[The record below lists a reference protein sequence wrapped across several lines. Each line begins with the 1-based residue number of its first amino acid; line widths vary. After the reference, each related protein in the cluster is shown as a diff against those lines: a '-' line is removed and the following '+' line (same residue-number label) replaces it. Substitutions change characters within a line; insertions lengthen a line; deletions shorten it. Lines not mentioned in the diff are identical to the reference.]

1 MTKAIYQE
9 RKDDLRYA
17 FAVGKIRAME
27 ARLLE
32 GIVFKRLIEAKDS
45 SEMTRI
51 LAETLYGELLK
62 EGASGADFEALLNM
76 ELIRTY
82 QLIKNIDP
90 DPESPSNLLAMR
102 YDFHNLKVCLKLRTS
117 LKEANPFLISLGVYG
132 PEAIRH
138 MVASGD
144 YSSFPPG
151 IAQALVHLVSELDK
165 LSPPSQWID
174 IQIDH
179 IAFHHLLQEARLRSV
194 MFLAVL
200 FRLQIDLINLKTFLR
215 VKQMGKDRSFLHSV
229 LIEGGEISPETLLS
243 LLDEP
248 LNKVISSLGSSPY
261 AGIIREGIE
270 SYQKEGSLAL
280 LEKLI
285 DDFMITFIH
294 QTRYITFGAEP
305 LIAYL
310 LAKENEIKNLRIVIV
325 GKQNKLPQSLIEE
338 RLRKMYG

>member
-1 MTKAIYQE
+1 MTKTIYQD

-32 GIVFKRLIEAKDS
+32 AIVFKRLIEAKDS
-45 SEMTRI
+45 SEMTRV

-62 EGASGADFEALLNM
+62 EGASGTDFEAILKM

-90 DPESPSNLLAMR
+90 DPESPGNLLAMR
-102 YDFHNLKVCLKLRTS
+102 YDFHNLKVCLKLRAS
-117 LKEANPFLISLGVYG
+117 LMEANPFLISVGVYG
-132 PEAIRH
+132 PEAVRQ
-138 MVASGD
+138 MAASGD
-144 YSSFPPG
+144 YSSFPAG
-151 IAQALVHLVSELDK
+151 IAEALFHLVSELDK

-174 IQIDH
+174 IRIDH
-179 IAFHHLLQEARLRSV
+179 IVYHHLLQEARLRRV
-194 MFLAVL
+194 MFLTAL

-229 LIEGGEISPETLLS
+229 LIEGGEIPPETLLP

-248 LNKVISSLGSSPY
+248 LNKFISGLGSSSY
-261 AGIIREGIE
+261 ADIIREGME

-294 QTRYITFGAEP
+294 QARYITFGVEP

-310 LAKENEIKNLRIVIV
+310 LAKENEIKNLRIVMV
-325 GKQNKLPQSLIEE
+325 GKQNKLPHSLIEE
-338 RLRKMYG
+338 RLRKIYG